1 MKAIIKDKDREG
13 YYIMIKGSIQ
23 EENITLVNIYAP
35 QTIRS
40 YYIAWTIS
48 NLLGQNMM
56 ENNIIRMYLCMSESF
71 AVKHKLAEHC
81 KSTIL

>member
-1 MKAIIKDKDREG
+1 MTKQGLAIFIQDNIDFKMKAIIKDKDREG

-40 YYIAWTIS
+40 YYIAWNYIKSPGT
-48 NLLGQNMM
+48 
-56 ENNIIRMYLCMSESF
+56 
-71 AVKHKLAEHC
+71 EHDG
-81 KSTIL
+81 K